1 MMHNSNNCFSKPD
14 MTSEQVKMCTT
25 CKHASSPPNW
35 CCKWGLRIGKR
46 SGKIIYRQS
55 VPTITSMANHFS
67 KAMVKWAKKGFKCVS
82 KEEYMKRRNIC
93 HECTPNGRC
102 PHCGCSLWAKVALA
116 TEKCPEGKW

>member
-1 MMHNSNNCFSKPD
+1 MMHSSNCLAPPVMSA
-14 MTSEQVKMCTT
+14 EQKEVCIK
-25 CKHASSPPNW
+25 CKHASTPPSW
-35 CCKWGLRIGKR
+35 CCKWGLRIGKKR
-46 SGKIIYRQS
+46 IIAPKT
-55 VPTITSMANHFS
+55 PTIVSMANHFS